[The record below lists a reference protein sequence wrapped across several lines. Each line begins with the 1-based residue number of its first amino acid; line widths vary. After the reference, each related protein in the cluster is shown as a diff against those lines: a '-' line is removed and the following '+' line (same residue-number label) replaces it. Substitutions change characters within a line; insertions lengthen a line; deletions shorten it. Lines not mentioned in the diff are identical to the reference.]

1 MKMVPRRLSLVSSFQ
16 LLRVA
21 RASNQMTIQSS
32 RRLVPSTTSSKSW
45 LQVVS
50 NLKIMKMLPSNY
62 LSAAGAA
69 KWFLIQCGARIPKKR
84 DKARKFLKTTRNSWL
99 TEWLVRKSSCKLLAQ
114 TIPWAEN
121 QAPNAVR
128 KRPKSLGSRDFRPT
142 IRTMCL
148 ILRFWNRF

>member
-1 MKMVPRRLSLVSSFQ
+1 MKIVPRRLSLVSSFQ

-32 RRLVPSTTSSKSW
+32 LKLVLSTTSSKSW

-62 LSAAGAA
+62 LSADGAA
-69 KWFLIQCGARIPKKR
+69 KWFLIQCGARTPKRR

-99 TEWLVRKSSCKLLAQ
+99 TKWLGRKSSCKLLAQ
-114 TIPWAEN
+114 TIPWEES

-128 KRPKSLGSRDFRPT
+128 KRPKSSGSRDFRLT
-142 IRTMCL
+142 IQTMCL
-148 ILRFWNRF
+148 TLRFCNRF